1 MRPLR
6 LLLLAA
12 LAGLLLGGLAIYLVP
27 ALSAP
32 VVTWSDST
40 LDLDWARK
48 GEGIVTPVVSP
59 HHPPKPGYIL
69 FLRAV
74 LLAGPAP
81 RALRRAG
88 E

>member
-59 HHPPKPGYIL
+59 HHPPKP
-69 FLRAV
+69 
-74 LLAGPAP
+74 P
-81 RALRRAG
+81 RPHKPTKPHKPVKHH
-88 E
+88 